1 METHNSEELAH
12 YGVLGMKWGVRKQPE
27 NSTGSAVK
35 SKAEKDKI
43 AADRAA
49 DLQAKIDRKN
59 AEKAAKAAAKKAA
72 SAAKKAA
79 SGAKKAASGAK
90 KAASG
95 AKKAASAARQ
105 KLSKASADHAQKRA
119 EAARK
124 KLENQKLREARK
136 AEQDRKKKQ
145 RDAERA
151 QKQHERDEKKK
162 AKEAEKQ
169 AKLEKYAT
177 TPKGGLTRE
186 QRKALPKN
194 LTSTDLI
201 EQNKRL
207 QLEKTNS
214 ELKAKLAE
222 YEKANRSQFAKLA
235 DTFVS
240 EASSNLTKYAA
251 KKATDMLIGAIDSN
265 LSTGSIKALAKEADR
280 ATGLSDIVKKDKKK
294 DNK

>member
-1 METHNSEELAH
+1 MATNHSEELAH

-27 NSTGSAVK
+27 NSTGSAIK

-43 AADRAA
+43 AADRVAA
-49 DLQAKIDRKN
+49 AQAKLDRKN
-59 AEKAAKAAAKKAA
+59 AEK
-72 SAAKKAA
+72 AAKKAA

-90 KAASG
+90 KAVSG

-105 KLSKASADHAQKRA
+105 KLSKASADRAQKRA

-124 KLENQKLREARK
+124 KLENQKLREVRK

-151 QKQHERDEKKK
+151 RKQHERDEKKK

-177 TPKGGLTRE
+177 TPKGGLTRD
-186 QRKALPKN
+186 QRNALPKN
-194 LTSTDLI
+194 LATTDLI

-240 EASSNLTKYAA
+240 EAGSNLTKYAA
-251 KKATDMLIGAIDSN
+251 KKASDMLIGAIDSN

-280 ATGLSDIVKKDKKK
+280 ATGLSEIVKKK

>member
-59 AEKAAKAAAKKAA
+59 AEKEAKKV
-72 SAAKKAA
+72 
-79 SGAKKAASGAK
+79 AKKAASGAK

-151 QKQHERDEKKK
+151 QKKHERDEKKK

-177 TPKGGLTRE
+177 TPKGGLTRD

-194 LTSTDLI
+194 LTTTDLI

-251 KKATDMLIGAIDSN
+251 KKASDMLIGAIDSN
-265 LSTGSIKALAKEADR
+265 LSTGNIKALAKEADR
-280 ATGLSDIVKKDKKK
+280 ATGLSEVIKKKDKK
-294 DNK
+294 

>member
-79 SGAKKAASGAK
+79 RGAKKAASGAK

-251 KKATDMLIGAIDSN
+251 KKASDMLIGAIDSN

-280 ATGLSDIVKKDKKK
+280 ATGLSEVIKKKDKK
-294 DNK
+294 

>member
-12 YGVLGMKWGVRKQPE
+12 YGVLGMKWGVRKQTE

-59 AEKAAKAAAKKAA
+59 AEKEAKKA
-72 SAAKKAA
+72 
-79 SGAKKAASGAK
+79 AKKAASGAK

-177 TPKGGLTRE
+177 TPKGGLTRD

-194 LTSTDLI
+194 LTTTDLI

-251 KKATDMLIGAIDSN
+251 KKASDMLIGAIDSN

-280 ATGLSDIVKKDKKK
+280 ATGLSEVIKKKDKK
-294 DNK
+294 

>member
-27 NSTGSAVK
+27 NSTGSAIK

-43 AADRAA
+43 AADRVAA
-49 DLQAKIDRKN
+49 AQAKLDRKN
-59 AEKAAKAAAKKAA
+59 SEKAAKKVS

-79 SGAKKAASGAK
+79 SGAKKATSGAK
-90 KAASG
+90 KAG
-95 AKKAASAARQ
+95 SAARQ

-151 QKQHERDEKKK
+151 QKKHEREVKQHERDEKKK

-169 AKLEKYAT
+169 ANLEKYAT
-177 TPKGGLTRE
+177 TPKGGLTRD

-194 LTSTDLI
+194 LTTTDLI

-251 KKATDMLIGAIDSN
+251 KKASDMLIGAIDSN

-280 ATGLSDIVKKDKKK
+280 ATGLSEVIKKKDKK
-294 DNK
+294 

>member
-79 SGAKKAASGAK
+79 SGAKKAATGAK

-294 DNK
+294 DKK

>member
-1 METHNSEELAH
+1 MATNHSEELAH
-12 YGVLGMKWGVRKQPE
+12 YGVPGMKWGVRKQPE
-27 NSTGSAVK
+27 NSTGSAIK

-43 AADRAA
+43 AADRVAA
-49 DLQAKIDRKN
+49 AQAKLDRKN
-59 AEKAAKAAAKKAA
+59 AEKA
-72 SAAKKAA
+72 
-79 SGAKKAASGAK
+79 AKKAASGAK

-105 KLSKASADHAQKRA
+105 KISKASAEHAQKKA

-124 KLENQKLREARK
+124 KLENQKLREVRK

-151 QKQHERDEKKK
+151 KKQHERDEKKK

-177 TPKGGLTRE
+177 TPKGGLTRD

-194 LTSTDLI
+194 LATTDLI

-240 EASSNLTKYAA
+240 EAGNNLTKYAA

-265 LSTGSIKALAKEADR
+265 LSVGSIKALAKEADR
-280 ATGLSDIVKKDKKK
+280 ATGLSDVVKKDKKK

>member
-136 AEQDRKKKQ
+136 AEQDQKKKQ

-162 AKEAEKQ
+162 

>member
-12 YGVLGMKWGVRKQPE
+12 YGVLGMKWGVRKQTE

-49 DLQAKIDRKN
+49 DLQAKIDRKA

-72 SAAKKAA
+72 S
-79 SGAKKAASGAK
+79 GAKKAAGGAK
-90 KAASG
+90 KAVSG

-177 TPKGGLTRE
+177 TPKGGLTRD

-194 LTSTDLI
+194 LTTTDLI

-251 KKATDMLIGAIDSN
+251 KKASDMLIGAIDSN

-280 ATGLSDIVKKDKKK
+280 ATGLSEVIKKKDKK
-294 DNK
+294 

>member
-27 NSTGSAVK
+27 NSTGSAIK
-35 SKAEKDKI
+35 TKEEKVKI
-43 AADRAA
+43 ASDRAA
-49 DLQAKIDRKN
+49 AAQAKIDAKG
-59 AEKAAKAAAKKAA
+59 ALKA
-72 SAAKKAA
+72 
-79 SGAKKAASGAK
+79 AKKAASGAK

-105 KLSKASADHAQKRA
+105 KISKASADHAQKRA

-177 TPKGGLTRE
+177 TPKGGLTRD

-194 LTSTDLI
+194 LATTDLI

-235 DTFVS
+235 DTFMS
-240 EASSNLTKYAA
+240 EASTNLTKYAA
-251 KKATDMLIGAIDSN
+251 KRATDMLIGAIDSN
-265 LSTGSIKALAKEADR
+265 LSTGNIKALAKEADR
-280 ATGLSDIVKKDKKK
+280 ATGLSEIVKKKDKK
-294 DNK
+294 

>member
-49 DLQAKIDRKN
+49 EAQAKIDRKN

-79 SGAKKAASGAK
+79 SGAKKAAG
-90 KAASG
+90 G

-136 AEQDRKKKQ
+136 AEQERKKKQ

-151 QKQHERDEKKK
+151 QKQHEREEKKK

-177 TPKGGLTRE
+177 TPKGGLTRD

-194 LTSTDLI
+194 LTTTDLI

-251 KKATDMLIGAIDSN
+251 KKASDMLIGAIDSN

-280 ATGLSDIVKKDKKK
+280 ATGLSEVIKKKDKK
-294 DNK
+294 

>member
-27 NSTGSAVK
+27 NSTGSAIK
-35 SKAEKDKI
+35 SKEEKAKI
-43 AADRAA
+43 SADRAA
-49 DLQAKIDRKN
+49 AAQAKIDAKE
-59 AEKAAKAAAKKAA
+59 AQKAAKK
-72 SAAKKAA
+72 AAKKAA

-151 QKQHERDEKKK
+151 QKKHERDEKKK

-177 TPKGGLTRE
+177 TPKGGLTRD

-194 LTSTDLI
+194 LTTTDLI

-251 KKATDMLIGAIDSN
+251 KKASDMLIGAIDSN

-280 ATGLSDIVKKDKKK
+280 ATGLSEVVKKKDKK
-294 DNK
+294 

>member
-49 DLQAKIDRKN
+49 EAQAKIDRKN

-214 ELKAKLAE
+214 DLKAKLAE

>member
-59 AEKAAKAAAKKAA
+59 AEKEAKKAAKKAA

-151 QKQHERDEKKK
+151 QKKHERDEKKK

-177 TPKGGLTRE
+177 TPKGGLTRD

-194 LTSTDLI
+194 LTTTDLI

-251 KKATDMLIGAIDSN
+251 KKASDMLIGAIDSN
-265 LSTGSIKALAKEADR
+265 LSTGNIKALAKEADR
-280 ATGLSDIVKKDKKK
+280 ATGLSEVIKKKDKK
-294 DNK
+294 

>member
-12 YGVLGMKWGVRKQPE
+12 YGVLGMKWGVRKQTE

-59 AEKAAKAAAKKAA
+59 AEKEAKKAA
-72 SAAKKAA
+72 KKTASA
-79 SGAKKAASGAK
+79 AKKAASGAK

-151 QKQHERDEKKK
+151 QKKHERDEKKK

-169 AKLEKYAT
+169 AKLEKYAS
-177 TPKGGLTRE
+177 TPKGGLTRD

-194 LTSTDLI
+194 LTTTDLI

-251 KKATDMLIGAIDSN
+251 KKASDMLIGAIDSN

-280 ATGLSDIVKKDKKK
+280 ATGLSEVIKKKDKK
-294 DNK
+294 

>member
-1 METHNSEELAH
+1 MATNHSEELAH
-12 YGVLGMKWGVRKQPE
+12 YGVLGMKWGVRKEQD
-27 NSTGSAVK
+27 NSTGSSVK
-35 SKAEKDKI
+35 TKEEKAQI
-43 AADRAA
+43 AADR
-49 DLQAKIDRKN
+49 QAKLDQKA
-59 AEKAAKAAAKKAA
+59 AEKAAKKSGGKKSGGGKSGSGGGKKSSGS
-72 SAAKKAA
+72 SAE
-79 SGAKKAASGAK
+79 
-90 KAASG
+90 
-95 AKKAASAARQ
+95 R
-105 KLSKASADHAQKRA
+105 AQKKA

-136 AEQDRKKKQ
+136 AEQAQKKKQ

-151 QKQHERDEKKK
+151 KKKHEREEKKK

-177 TPKGGLTRE
+177 TPKGGLTRD
-186 QRKALPKN
+186 QRKAKPRD
-194 LTSTDLI
+194 LTTTNLI

-251 KKATDMLIGAIDSN
+251 KKASDMLIGAIDSN

-280 ATGLSDIVKKDKKK
+280 ATGLSEVIKKKDKK
-294 DNK
+294 

>member
-49 DLQAKIDRKN
+49 EAQAKIDRKN

-79 SGAKKAASGAK
+79 SGAKKAATGAK

-251 KKATDMLIGAIDSN
+251 KKATDMLIEAIDSN

>member
-49 DLQAKIDRKN
+49 EAQAKIDRK
-59 AEKAAKAAAKKAA
+59 AGEKAAKAAAKKAA
-72 SAAKKAA
+72 G
-79 SGAKKAASGAK
+79 GAKKAAG
-90 KAASG
+90 G

-177 TPKGGLTRE
+177 TPKGGLTRD

-194 LTSTDLI
+194 LTTTDLI

-251 KKATDMLIGAIDSN
+251 KKASDMLIGAIDSN

-280 ATGLSDIVKKDKKK
+280 ATGLSEVIKKKDKK
-294 DNK
+294 

>member
-49 DLQAKIDRKN
+49 EAQAKIDRKN

-251 KKATDMLIGAIDSN
+251 KKASDMLIGAIDSN

-280 ATGLSDIVKKDKKK
+280 ATGLSEVIKKKDKK
-294 DNK
+294 

>member
-12 YGVLGMKWGVRKQPE
+12 YGVLGMKWGVRKQTE

-59 AEKAAKAAAKKAA
+59 AEKETKKAAKKAA

-177 TPKGGLTRE
+177 TPKGGLTRD

-194 LTSTDLI
+194 LTTTDLI

-214 ELKAKLAE
+214 GLKAKLAE

-251 KKATDMLIGAIDSN
+251 KKASDMLIGAIDSN

-280 ATGLSDIVKKDKKK
+280 ATGLSEVIKKKDKK
-294 DNK
+294 

>member
-43 AADRAA
+43 ASDRAA
-49 DLQAKIDRKN
+49 EAQAKIDRKA

-79 SGAKKAASGAK
+79 SGAKKAAG
-90 KAASG
+90 G

-177 TPKGGLTRE
+177 TPKGGLTRD
-186 QRKALPKN
+186 QRKAKPRD
-194 LTSTDLI
+194 LTTTDLI

-222 YEKANRSQFAKLA
+222 YEKANRSQFAKIA

-251 KKATDMLIGAIDSN
+251 KKASDMLIGAIDSN

>member
-59 AEKAAKAAAKKAA
+59 SEKEAKKAAKKAA

-151 QKQHERDEKKK
+151 QKKHERDEKKK

-177 TPKGGLTRE
+177 TPKGGLTRD

-194 LTSTDLI
+194 LTTTDLI

-251 KKATDMLIGAIDSN
+251 KKASDMLIGAIDSN

-280 ATGLSDIVKKDKKK
+280 ATGLSEVIKKKDKK
-294 DNK
+294 

>member
-12 YGVLGMKWGVRKQPE
+12 YGVLGMKWGVRKEPE
-27 NSTGSAVK
+27 KSTGSSVK
-35 SKAEKDKI
+35 TKEEKAKI
-43 AADRAA
+43 IADRAA
-49 DLQAKIDRKN
+49 ALQAAIDKKE
-59 AEKAAKAAAKKAA
+59 AEKAAKKAAKKAA
-72 SAAKKAA
+72 SDAKKAA
-79 SGAKKAASGAK
+79 RGGKKSGGGGGKKSGGGGGK
-90 KAASG
+90 KSSNS
-95 AKKAASAARQ
+95 SAER
-105 KLSKASADHAQKRA
+105 AQKKA

-136 AEQDRKKKQ
+136 AEQAQKKKE

-151 QKQHERDEKKK
+151 KKKHEREVKQHEREEKKK

-177 TPKGGLTRE
+177 TPKGGLTRD

-194 LTSTDLI
+194 LTTTDLI

-251 KKATDMLIGAIDSN
+251 KKASDMLIGAIDSN

-280 ATGLSDIVKKDKKK
+280 ATGLSEVIKKKDKK
-294 DNK
+294 

>member
-49 DLQAKIDRKN
+49 EAQAKIDRKN

-79 SGAKKAASGAK
+79 SGAKKAATGAK

-251 KKATDMLIGAIDSN
+251 KKASDMLIGAIDSN

-280 ATGLSDIVKKDKKK
+280 ATGLSEVIKKKDKK
-294 DNK
+294 

>member
-49 DLQAKIDRKN
+49 EAQAKIDRKN

-294 DNK
+294 DKK

>member
-12 YGVLGMKWGVRKQPE
+12 YGVLGMKWGVRKQTE

-59 AEKAAKAAAKKAA
+59 AEKEAKKA
-72 SAAKKAA
+72 
-79 SGAKKAASGAK
+79 AK

-105 KLSKASADHAQKRA
+105 KLSKASANHAQKRA

-136 AEQDRKKKQ
+136 AEQDRKKNQ

-151 QKQHERDEKKK
+151 QKQHERDVKKK

-177 TPKGGLTRE
+177 TPKGGLTRD

-194 LTSTDLI
+194 LTTTDLI

-251 KKATDMLIGAIDSN
+251 KKASDMLIGAIDSN
-265 LSTGSIKALAKEADR
+265 LSTGNIKALAKEADR
-280 ATGLSDIVKKDKKK
+280 ATGLSEVIKKKDKK
-294 DNK
+294 

>member
-59 AEKAAKAAAKKAA
+59 AEKEAKKAAKKAA
-72 SAAKKAA
+72 SAAKKA
-79 SGAKKAASGAK
+79 SSGAK

-151 QKQHERDEKKK
+151 QKKHEREVKQHEREEKKK

-177 TPKGGLTRE
+177 TPKGGLTRK

-194 LTSTDLI
+194 LTTTDLI

-251 KKATDMLIGAIDSN
+251 KKASDMLIGAIDSN

>member
-49 DLQAKIDRKN
+49 EAQAKIDRKN

-79 SGAKKAASGAK
+79 SGAKKAATGAK

-294 DNK
+294 DKK

>member
-59 AEKAAKAAAKKAA
+59 AEKEAKKAAKKAA
-72 SAAKKAA
+72 SA
-79 SGAKKAASGAK
+79 AKKAASGAK

-151 QKQHERDEKKK
+151 QKKHERDEKKK

-177 TPKGGLTRE
+177 TPKGGLTRD

-194 LTSTDLI
+194 LTTTDLI

-251 KKATDMLIGAIDSN
+251 KKASDMLIGAIDSN

-280 ATGLSDIVKKDKKK
+280 ATGLSEVIKKKDKK
-294 DNK
+294 

>member
-1 METHNSEELAH
+1 METYDSEKLVH
-12 YGVLGMKWGVRKQPE
+12 YGVLGMKWGHRKQPE

-35 SKAEKDKI
+35 SKAEKDKM

-49 DLQAKIDRKN
+49 DLQAKIDKKE
-59 AEKAAKAAAKKAA
+59 AEKAAKQAAKKAA
-72 SAAKKAA
+72 SA
-79 SGAKKAASGAK
+79 AKKAASGAK

-105 KLSKASADHAQKRA
+105 KLSKASAEHAQKRA

-145 RDAERA
+145 RDAERE
-151 QKQHERDEKKK
+151 QKKHEREEKKK

-177 TPKGGLTRE
+177 TPKGGLTRD

-194 LTSTDLI
+194 LTTTDLI

-251 KKATDMLIGAIDSN
+251 KKASDMLIGAIDSN

-280 ATGLSDIVKKDKKK
+280 ATGLSEVIKKKDKK
-294 DNK
+294 

>member
-59 AEKAAKAAAKKAA
+59 AEKEAKKAAKKAA

-151 QKQHERDEKKK
+151 QKKHERDEKKK

-177 TPKGGLTRE
+177 TPKGGLTRD
-186 QRKALPKN
+186 QRKALPQN
-194 LTSTDLI
+194 LTTTDLI

-251 KKATDMLIGAIDSN
+251 KKASDMLIGAIDSN

-280 ATGLSDIVKKDKKK
+280 ATGLSEVIKKKDKK
-294 DNK
+294 

>member
-1 METHNSEELAH
+1 MATNHSEELAH
-12 YGVLGMKWGVRKQPE
+12 YGVLGMKWGVRKEPE
-27 NSTGSAVK
+27 KSTGSSVK
-35 SKAEKDKI
+35 TKEEKAKI
-43 AADRAA
+43 IADRAA
-49 DLQAKIDRKN
+49 ALQAAIDKKE
-59 AEKAAKAAAKKAA
+59 AEKAAKKAAKKAA
-72 SAAKKAA
+72 SDAKKAA
-79 SGAKKAASGAK
+79 RGGKKSGGGGGKKSGGGGGK
-90 KAASG
+90 KSSNS
-95 AKKAASAARQ
+95 SAER
-105 KLSKASADHAQKRA
+105 AQKKA

-136 AEQDRKKKQ
+136 AEQAQKKKE

-151 QKQHERDEKKK
+151 KKKHEREVKQHEREEKKK

-177 TPKGGLTRE
+177 TPKGGLTRD
-186 QRKALPKN
+186 QRKAKPRD
-194 LTSTDLI
+194 LTTTDLI

-214 ELKAKLAE
+214 ELKAKLEE

-251 KKATDMLIGAIDSN
+251 KKASDMLIGAIDSN
-265 LSTGSIKALAKEADR
+265 LSTGNIKALAKEADR
-280 ATGLSDIVKKDKKK
+280 ATGLSEVIKKKDKK
-294 DNK
+294 

>member
-49 DLQAKIDRKN
+49 EAQAKIDRKN

-240 EASSNLTKYAA
+240 EAGNNLTKYAA

-265 LSTGSIKALAKEADR
+265 LSMGSIKALAKEADR
-280 ATGLSDIVKKDKKK
+280 ATGLSDVVKK
-294 DNK
+294 DNKKDNK